1 MNRTL
6 EYLISEQDNH
16 IKMSAFLQKQGYSAK
31 NLTSLRRTPDSFLL
45 VRGGEIL
52 GKDREIHMNEYV
64 YTGDKLT
71 VFIRETER
79 SEKILPVELPFPV
92 IYEDEDLVVIN
103 KPAGMP
109 IHPSIRHYENTLAN
123 AAAYYYREAGS
134 NFVYRCINRLDKD
147 TTGLTIL
154 AKNPL
159 SGHLLQVQM
168 RQNRIERIYTAI
180 VEGEPVLA
188 QGVVDLPIAR
198 KEESIIERIVDQ
210 EQGERAVTHYQV
222 LRTSSVAAQRA
233 KGTLP
238 VAKEPSPPTSVVR
251 LKLETGRTHQI
262 RVHMKAIGHP
272 LVGDYLYNPESTGMS
287 RQALHAGELT
297 FFQPITG
304 EKIHL
309 VTELPM
315 DMQSFL
321 QSNISEEN

>member
-1 MNRTL
+1 MDRTL

-45 VRGGEIL
+45 ERDGKKL
-52 GKDREIHMNEYV
+52 GLDREIHMNEYV
-64 YTGDKLT
+64 YAGDKLT
-71 VFIRETER
+71 VFIRETDI
-79 SEKILPVELPFPV
+79 SEKIVPVELPFPIV
-92 IYEDEDLVVIN
+92 YEDEDLVVIN

-123 AAAYYYREAGS
+123 AAAYYFKDAGS

-159 SGHLLQVQM
+159 SGHLLQEQM
-168 RQNRIERIYTAI
+168 REDKIERIYTAI
-180 VEGEPVLA
+180 VEGTPTPA
-188 QGVVDLPIAR
+188 QGTIDLPIAR
-198 KEESIIERIVDQ
+198 KEESIIERIISH
-210 EQGERAVTHYQV
+210 EKGEKAVTHYHV
-222 LRTSSVAAQRA
+222 MMTSSTAAPRA

-272 LVGDYLYNPESTGMS
+272 LVGDYLYNPENTGMS

-309 VTELPM
+309 VTELPE

-321 QSNISEEN
+321 QNNIPEEN